1 MMNLE
6 KILLI
11 SIAILPLTLTVCVLI
26 VKRGV
31 YWINGQAIIPAP
43 NQTINIV
50 SISEVNS
57 SDMHGLVGRYTKV
70 LSFFGSLRIDPNL
83 EFSKLLFEELGII
96 IAKDYIQKRFTIDLV
111 DLNFLNST
119 AINEIIKFLL
129 TIKESSSVEIKI
141 VFPQNRFNAEFNNFD
156 KLFSN
161 NKNITIE
168 RASHV
173 SK

>member
-1 MMNLE
+1 MKNLE
-6 KILLI
+6 TILLV
-11 SIAILPLTLTVCVLI
+11 SIAIFPLTITICVLI
-26 VKRGV
+26 VKRGF

-83 EFSKLLFEELGII
+83 EFSKLLFEELGVII
-96 IAKDYIQKRFTIDLV
+96 TKDYVQKRFTIDLV

-141 VFPQNRFNAEFNNFD
+141 VFPKNRFDTEFNNFD

>member
-141 VFPQNRFNAEFNNFD
+141 VFPQNRFDAEFNNFD

>member
-1 MMNLE
+1 
-6 KILLI
+6 
-11 SIAILPLTLTVCVLI
+11 
-26 VKRGV
+26 
-31 YWINGQAIIPAP
+31 
-43 NQTINIV
+43 
-50 SISEVNS
+50 
-57 SDMHGLVGRYTKV
+57 MHGLVGRYTKV

-83 EFSKLLFEELGII
+83 EFSKLLFEELGVII
-96 IAKDYIQKRFTIDLV
+96 TKDYVQKRFTIDLV

-141 VFPQNRFNAEFNNFD
+141 VFPQNRFDTEFNNFD

>member
-1 MMNLE
+1 MNLE

-26 VKRGV
+26 VKRGF

-83 EFSKLLFEELGII
+83 ELSKLLFEELAVL
-96 IAKDYIQKRFTIDLV
+96 IAKNYNQKRFTIDLV
-111 DLNFLNST
+111 DLRYMNST

-129 TIKESSSVEIKI
+129 SIKETNPLEIKM
-141 VFPQNRFNAEFNNFD
+141 VFPTDHFDAEFNNLS
-156 KLFSN
+156 KLFFN